1 MNERQ
6 ATVDF
11 VLPSAS
17 DTSLRSGPRG
27 SISIPLAVSSGPPTR
42 QLSSELLQSN
52 PEITDAVSKVLQ
64 SYDWSLVARTTRT
77 NNTSKQKTH
86 VKRPMNAFMVWA
98 QAARRKLAEQYPHL
112 HNAEL
117 SKTLG
122 KLWRVLGDEEKKPF
136 MLEAERLRSKHKKD
150 HPDYKYQPRRRKPS
164 SSGSKGSQR
173 SSSPD
178 GKGDLSADSAPSK
191 SSSSSCGRSYFSSRT
206 GSFPNQCPPT
216 PPATPGSKGR
226 LSSNCSENGRNRSNN
241 KHTMEHTQTSK
252 AGTPSSKSVFGSEA
266 PSNCTG
272 LPASSS
278 SSSSHGNPLE
288 AYLHHMAHGFS
299 TSGPPP
305 SAPYS
310 SFVSPSNAPGTAG
323 PSAWTRGFVEGSQ
336 YLDANAGQ
344 GKESQNVH
352 HQEFYHHHPHPHP
365 HSHASTRSHAASQLQ
380 SPSSFMDTSIGVFN
394 HDPFA
399 QTDIRSTSGSSGLD
413 GQNSCLYGDTH
424 SSLGHFLAPR

>member
-6 ATVDF
+6 STVDF
-11 VLPSAS
+11 VLPSPS
-17 DTSLRSGPRG
+17 EPSLRSGPRG
-27 SISIPLAVSSGPPTR
+27 SISIPLAVSSGPSSR

-77 NNTSKQKTH
+77 NNTTKQRTH

-136 MLEAERLRSKHKKD
+136 MVEAERLRSKHKKD

-164 SSGSKGSQR
+164 SGSKGSQR

-191 SSSSSCGRSYFSSRT
+191 TSSSSSCGRNYFSSRT

-226 LSSNCSENGRNRSNN
+226 LSSSCSENSRNRSNN
-241 KHTMEHTQTSK
+241 KHTMEHTQASK
-252 AGTPSSKSVFGSEA
+252 AGTLSKSSFVSESS
-266 PSNCTG
+266 SNCTG
-272 LPASSS
+272 LPATSST
-278 SSSSHGNPLE
+278 HGHPLE
-288 AYLHHMAHGFS
+288 AYLHHMAHAGFS
-299 TSGPPP
+299 TSGPPA

-310 SFVSPSNAPGTAG
+310 SFVTPSNAPSTAG
-323 PSAWTRGFVEGSQ
+323 PSAWTRGFVEGPQ
-336 YLDANAGQ
+336 YLDSNTGQ
-344 GKESQNVH
+344 PKDSQSL
-352 HQEFYHHHPHPHP
+352 HQDFYH
-365 HSHASTRSHAASQLQ
+365 SSTRSHAGSQLQ

-399 QTDIRSTSGSSGLD
+399 QSDLRSTSNSGLD
-413 GQNSCLYGDTH
+413 GQNSCLYGETH